1 MQWRRVL
8 SAEVVRA
15 ACCPPL
21 FTFESCDEKSAF
33 DDVTGIS
40 GDAVSG
46 RGVASLEQT
55 STEGGEATRTL

>member
-1 MQWRRVL
+1 VCFPPRWCELLV
-8 SAEVVRA
+8 A
-15 ACCPPL
+15 PPL